1 MPPKDSSLD
10 DLPEMTQTQLLE
22 QIALLEKDATE
33 KKEAADVA
41 IQNAARA
48 LKEADNATNE
58 MADKANK
65 LSRGAVNAIAQMIAV
80 AEQEA
85 KEAIATTT
93 GRTTTT
99 TATAT
104 TATATSQIDS
114 NESRTVVSRPP
125 PSIVR
130 QEPEAALLQADSNLG
145 MQDPTDSSVRH
156 IDIAEATLDMLMDKL
171 EECTV
176 VLSNPNATVEEHM
189 TAAKLAREYA
199 KAAKAFNT
207 M

>member
-1 MPPKDSSLD
+1 MPPKDSTLED
-10 DLPEMTQTQLLE
+10 TPEMTQAQLLE
-22 QIALLEKDATE
+22 QIALLEKEAAE
-33 KKEAADVA
+33 KKEAADAA
-41 IQNAARA
+41 ILNATRA

-65 LSRGAVNAIAQMIAV
+65 LSRGAVDAIAQMIAV

-85 KEAIATTT
+85 EAIAT
-93 GRTTTT
+93 
-99 TATAT
+99 AT
-104 TATATSQIDS
+104 TMTTSQS
-114 NESRTVVSRPP
+114 EQQEEEESRENGP

-145 MQDPTDSSVRH
+145 MQDPTDSSVRR
-156 IDIAEATLDMLMDKL
+156 IDIEESTLDMLMDKL
-171 EECTV
+171 EECTAI
-176 VLSNPNATVEEHM
+176 LSDPNATMEEHT

-199 KAAKAFNT
+199 KAAKAFNV

>member
-33 KKEAADVA
+33 KKKAADVA

-93 GRTTTT
+93 GRTTPATT
-99 TATAT
+99 TAT
-104 TATATSQIDS
+104 TATSQIDS
-114 NESRTVVSRPP
+114 NVSRPP